1 MTHYTQKNEENE
13 IRKLLSVCKP
23 SKKTSK
29 ATFQQYQMK
38 NWQPRIPYP
47 VKISLKNDSIVYF
60 RNADIERIH
69 QQVYTSKNIK

>member
-1 MTHYTQKNEENE
+1 MQAKQKKN
-13 IRKLLSVCKP
+13 
-23 SKKTSK
+23 SK

-69 QQVYTSKNIK
+69 QQVYTSKNIKEIPSDRK